1 MRRILSVLAA
11 PAVLVLLA
19 GCGLTGGGGEPT
31 AAPSPSPTDSVSP
44 TTSSSPS
51 PSALPTPTESESAST
66 SSAAPSPSSAEATS
80 VSPSASA
87 ETPSPSTSPTPAPTT
102 QAAPAPTAIEHIWVD
117 DSWTV
122 EHLDDDPCASG
133 MASMSPYSD
142 RGEFFLCGPTAANLE
157 ACTFTD
163 EQTAEVLCITN
174 AVDRRAVSFSSPT
187 VYSEGVTDQ
196 DVAEGV
202 FPLYVTLADGAT
214 CAPISHDHD
223 RHWNDKFSWYRC
235 DDGSELLTDEDMQ
248 GTFATGDTWT
258 VQRSV
263 DMGEPVE
270 TPVKSAVFAGR

>member
-1 MRRILSVLAA
+1 M
-11 PAVLVLLA
+11 
-19 GCGLTGGGGEPT
+19 
-31 AAPSPSPTDSVSP
+31 
-44 TTSSSPS
+44 
-51 PSALPTPTESESAST
+51 
-66 SSAAPSPSSAEATS
+66 
-80 VSPSASA
+80 
-87 ETPSPSTSPTPAPTT
+87 
-102 QAAPAPTAIEHIWVD
+102 D

-270 TPVKSAVFAGR
+270 TPVKTVVFAGR